1 MNSPSISPTPHPL
14 HTIYQEHY
22 RWLVQLLRRKLGNVE
37 QAADLA
43 QDTFARILAA
53 NQYHDLREPKAYLTT
68 VSTRLVAQHFRR
80 YALEQ
85 AYLSALASQP
95 EATSPSP
102 ETVTLVVEALAA
114 ISRVLEGLP
123 ARTREIFLLSQLDG
137 MKYVDIARQLDVSVN
152 VVQKAMVKGFQHCYQ
167 AVYAADTN

>member
-1 MNSPSISPTPHPL
+1 MNSPSTPPTSHPL
-14 HTIYQEHY
+14 HVIYQEHY

-43 QDTFARILAA
+43 QDTFTRILAA

-85 AYLSALASQP
+85 AYLDALASQP
-95 EATSPSP
+95 EATSP
-102 ETVTLVVEALAA
+102 VALVVEALAA

-137 MKYVDIARQLDVSVN
+137 MKYVDIARQLGISVN

-167 AVYAADTN
+167 AVYTADAI